1 MATLNGFLNPK
12 KIETVKLV
20 VSDRFCDENGEPLEW
35 ELRCISGEEITKIQ
49 NECAVAKQS
58 GGELK
63 TEFDSEKYQELLL
76 AKSVITPNPNAAD
89 LQDAYGVTD
98 AAKVFGKM
106 LTGGEYLALYTK
118 VAEINGLTKN
128 LEKLVKEAKN

>member
-35 ELRCISGEEITKIQ
+35 TLRCVSGEEITNIQ
-49 NECAVAKQS
+49 NECTTVNKNGTSVDTDRFQ
-58 GGELK
+58 G
-63 TEFDSEKYQELLL
+63 LLL
-76 AKSVITPNPNAAD
+76 AKSVMVPDPNAAD

-98 AAKVFGKM
+98 ATKVFGKM
-106 LTGGEYLALYTK
+106 LTGAEYLKLVTK
-118 VAEINGLTKN
+118 VTDINGLDKD
-128 LEKLVKEAKN
+128 LESLVQEAKN